1 MRPSVTGVIS
11 GRETRLTGGDL
22 ELGMRV
28 IKVPERG
35 FGLDL
40 RGEVNVEFVVFL
52 LLELSVVCDAP
63 VYVWYVARLIQST
76 RARDVDL
83 PFSVNV
89 RP

>member
-28 IKVPERG
+28 SEVPERG
-35 FGLDL
+35 FCFDL
-40 RGEVNVEFVVFL
+40 RGEVDVEFVVLL
-52 LLELSVVCDAP
+52 LLELGVVCDAP
-63 VYVWYVARLIQST
+63 VYVWYVSRLIRST
-76 RARDVDL
+76 RARDADL

-89 RP
+89 KP